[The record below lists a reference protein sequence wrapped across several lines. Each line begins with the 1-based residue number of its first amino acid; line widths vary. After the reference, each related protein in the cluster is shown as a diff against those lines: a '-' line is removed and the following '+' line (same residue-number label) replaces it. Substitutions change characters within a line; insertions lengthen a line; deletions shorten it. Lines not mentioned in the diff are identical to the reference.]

1 MEQMYICL
9 AIFAI
14 MVILF
19 LSRKIPMAFS
29 ALIAMVLLIITG
41 CIDANSALAT
51 FGSTTVITMA
61 SMYIVAAGL
70 ARTQMINKMSN
81 ALLKATS
88 GSFTKVLMTYVIAT
102 TILGQFV
109 PSIIATFVMVTPMVK
124 NTCEKMNISPSKMM
138 FPVAIA
144 SVSCSFLVIPIGPY
158 AADYVMYN
166 GYLESYGWYDTAF
179 TIWTDT
185 PVLVITGIFTILV
198 SVFLVPK
205 LLPDQPDVE
214 IGEIKRRAMKQ
225 KEPLDPVREMLGY
238 GVFVVVI
245 LGLMTGI
252 LPAWEV
258 TMIGALVVVA
268 TGVLTEQEAIDNL
281 NMDTIMLYVGV
292 SVLGTA
298 LGGTGAAELMG
309 SVLASLLGNTTNGYI
324 IGAAFYIV
332 AWLMTSFLY
341 NRAVTQVLYPL
352 AIMTCVTMNVDPIG
366 PIILCNIASMSS
378 LVTPMATGVVP
389 LAMTAG
395 GYNLKTI
402 FKAGMV
408 PAVVRG
414 VVSVLAT
421 MTMFPI

>member
-1 MEQMYICL
+1 
-9 AIFAI
+9 
-14 MVILF
+14 
-19 LSRKIPMAFS
+19 
-29 ALIAMVLLIITG
+29 
-41 CIDANSALAT
+41 
-51 FGSTTVITMA
+51 
-61 SMYIVAAGL
+61 
-70 ARTQMINKMSN
+70 MINKMSN

-309 SVLASLLGNTTNGYI
+309 SALASLLGNTTNGYI

-341 NRAVTQVLYPL
+341 NRGGDPSALSPGYHDLRDHECRSHRPHHPVQHCLNVLPGHPYGHRRCSLGDDRRRLQSKDHLQGRHGARRGPWCGQRVGDHDHVPYLNRLLQPACVLIKIPARYP
-352 AIMTCVTMNVDPIG
+352 
-366 PIILCNIASMSS
+366 
-378 LVTPMATGVVP
+378 
-389 LAMTAG
+389 
-395 GYNLKTI
+395 
-402 FKAGMV
+402 
-408 PAVVRG
+408 VRE
-414 VVSVLAT
+414 
-421 MTMFPI
+421 FF